1 MTSHRHLQ
9 NLNEL
14 VLLASGSTALAF
26 LARLE
31 PGFYFP
37 VFLFRTGLLIYSGY
51 VVGYLEGKREVA
63 TLQGLAISLGLI
75 GGSWDDWEIIIRF
88 FPRVVMCLLLASI
101 AVTLLT
107 TAILLSEPLAKKL
120 EGGKGDKS

>member
-63 TLQGLAISLGLI
+63 TLQGLAIFLGLI
-75 GGSWDDWEIIIRF
+75 GGSWDDWEIIIRY
-88 FPRVVMCLLLASI
+88 FPRVVMTVILVVI
-101 AVTLLT
+101 AAVLV
-107 TAILLSEPLAKKL
+107 AIAIFLSEPLAKRL
-120 EGGKGDKS
+120 EGEKSDKS

>member
-1 MTSHRHLQ
+1 MSTHRHLQ

-37 VFLFRTGLLIYSGY
+37 VFLLRVGVLVYSGY
-51 VVGYLEGKREVA
+51 VVAYLEQKREIA
-63 TLQGLAISLGLI
+63 TLQSLAISLGLI
-75 GGSWDDWEIIIRF
+75 GASWDDWELIIRF
-88 FPRVVMCLLLASI
+88 FPRVVMTLVLL
-101 AVTLLT
+101 VT
-107 TAILLSEPLAKKL
+107 TAVLLVIAIVVSEPLSKRLGANKS
-120 EGGKGDKS
+120 DKN

>member
-1 MTSHRHLQ
+1 MSSHRHLQ

-37 VFLFRTGLLIYSGY
+37 VFLFRTVLLIYTGY
-51 VVGYLEGKREVA
+51 VVGHLEGKRETA
-63 TLQGLAISLGLI
+63 TLQGIAISLGLV
-75 GGSWDDWEIIIRF
+75 GGSWDDWEIIIKF
-88 FPRVVMCLLLASI
+88 FPRVVMTLLLAVI
-101 AVTLLT
+101 TLVLLA
-107 TAILLSEPLAKKL
+107 TAILLSEPLAKKFK
-120 EGGKGDKS
+120 EGNSDKS